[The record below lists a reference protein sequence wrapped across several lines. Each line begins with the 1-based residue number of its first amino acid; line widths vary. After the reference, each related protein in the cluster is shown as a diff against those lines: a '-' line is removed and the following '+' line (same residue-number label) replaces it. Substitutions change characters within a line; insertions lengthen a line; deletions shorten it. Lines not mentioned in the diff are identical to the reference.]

1 MFTTPNNAVMS
12 SPKTAKTF
20 QSRSAMMFKRG
31 SARLLRRRSA
41 AMFQEVSAL
50 TSPRGSV
57 APSPRRNAR
66 TSPGFSVFRC
76 LRSAAKNSTDSL
88 VLRFR
93 RKIVNKRQDVSV
105 IWCQKFQPRKSL
117 NASAQLIRRTF
128 VNLSPKRFAMLSV
141 NPMKSAMISLR
152 RYALTDQQQ
161 SQSMSMMSS
170 VPKSPQESVKLLQG
184 KNARMLWSRFQGKLL
199 RLNAKLS
206 SHKNA
211 LALDLNPEVDLVD
224 METKDFV

>member
-1 MFTTPNNAVMS
+1 MGSECVNRFTTPNNAVMS
-12 SPKTAKTF
+12 SPKTAKMF
-20 QSRSAMMFKRG
+20 PSRSAMMCKRG

-50 TSPRGSV
+50 TSPRGSA

-66 TSPGFSVFRC
+66 TSQSFNVFRC
-76 LRSAAKNSTDSL
+76 L
-88 VLRFR
+88 

-105 IWCQKFQPRKSL
+105 IWCQKFPLRKSL
-117 NASAQLIRRTF
+117 NASAQLTRRTS

-152 RYALTDQQQ
+152 RYAPTDQQQ
-161 SQSMSMMSS
+161 LPSMSMMNN
-170 VPKSPQESVKLLQG
+170 VLKSPQESVKLLQG
-184 KNARMLWSRFQGKLL
+184 KNAQMLWSRFQGKLL

-211 LALDLNPEVDLVD
+211 LALDLNPEADLVD
-224 METKDFV
+224 METKNLI

>member
-50 TSPRGSV
+50 MSPRGSV
-57 APSPRRNAR
+57 APFPRRNAR
-66 TSPGFSVFRC
+66 TSPSFSVFRC

-88 VLRFR
+88 VLRFQ
-93 RKIVNKRQDVSV
+93 RKIANKRQDVSV

-117 NASAQLIRRTF
+117 NASAQLTRRMC
-128 VNLSPKRFAMLSV
+128 VNLSPKRFAVLSV
-141 NPMKSAMISLR
+141 NLMKSAMISLR
-152 RYALTDQQQ
+152 RYALPDQQQ
-161 SQSMSMMSS
+161 LPSTSMMNNA
-170 VPKSPQESVKLLQG
+170 PRSPQESVKLLQG
-184 KNARMLWSRFQGKLL
+184 KNARMLWSRFQGKLS

-224 METKDFV
+224 METKNLV